1 MIADVTAQLL
11 SMQLGKT
18 QALAQIAVIKKSHEM
33 EMALIDML
41 DQASRPAPAP
51 AGQGLIVDKRA

>member
-1 MIADVTAQLL
+1 MNADVTAQLL

-18 QALAQIAVIKKSHEM
+18 QTLAQIAVIKKSHEM
-33 EMALIDML
+33 EMALVDMIDR
-41 DQASRPAPAP
+41 ASRPAPAP